1 MKYLYL
7 SGIKK
12 YGKLF
17 FVFGFFMLLLPVAG
31 FSQTELEPWG
41 NIIAIRVDGQPM
53 RFESSLRISGKDWSD
68 IRATGRERQRPKYT
82 REGDR
87 QIVST
92 AIGHIHFTETVE
104 EAGKGIARVSIQV
117 SSDTT
122 ENAEPVYFSLAL
134 PEEYYANGSMR
145 AGGGN
150 AIPLSA
156 VTENGHTQQVSG
168 SVKFISPERQLEL
181 RVSEPAGLIVRR
193 ENSKGQLHTQVY
205 LPIPVGNLSNRQSI
219 TRIFTIIAS
228 GKIDKKP
235 VSLVL
240 DTANAGR
247 AFAGLGGNFRL
258 QNQKTDPQVIDY
270 CLRNLRVAWGRVEM
284 PWRFWQPDLS
294 KDPIEEAKAGRLDP
308 RVKAA
313 MEMAQRLSRMGIPVI
328 LTAWS
333 SPAWAIL
340 GTPKFRPG
348 PDGVWGNPLDHTKDA
363 EIYKSIADY
372 IEYLKDQYGVAVSDF
387 SFNESDLGINIRQT
401 GEEHAAL
408 IKGLG
413 AYFVSRGLKT
423 KLLLGDNSDATT
435 YEFIYPAMNDP
446 ETYPYI
452 GAVSFHSWRGWET
465 ETLQKWADAATKLK
479 LPLLV
484 GEGSIDA
491 AAWNYPAIFE
501 EPVYAMEEINLYIR
515 LLAICQPE
523 SILQWQLTADYSP
536 LAGGG
541 IFGNN
546 EPLHPT
552 QRFWNL
558 KQLASTP
565 AGLKALTLQGDHDFI
580 SCAALGDNRKGIYAL
595 HLVNSGATRKVV
607 LSGIPPAVRSFRIY
621 ITGTSQTMKE
631 GKRIQVKNGRASF
644 TLDSY
649 AYTTL
654 ISG

>member
-1 MKYLYL
+1 MKYFNL
-7 SGIKK
+7 SDIKK
-12 YGKLF
+12 YGRQIFCLGLF
-17 FVFGFFMLLLPVAG
+17 IPVIHFAG
-31 FSQTELEPWG
+31 FGQTELEPWG
-41 NIIAIRVDGQPM
+41 NIISIRVGGQPM
-53 RFESSLRISGKDWSD
+53 SFESSLRVVDKDWSD
-68 IRATGRERQRPKYT
+68 IKATGREKQRPKYA
-82 REGDR
+82 REGNR
-87 QIVST
+87 QIVTT
-92 AIGHIHFTETVE
+92 AIDRIHFTETVE
-104 EAGKGIARVSIQV
+104 EAGKGEARLNIQV
-117 SSDTT
+117 SSDTA
-122 ENAEPVYFSLAL
+122 ENPELVYFSLSL
-134 PEEYYANGSMR
+134 PEEYYAG
-145 AGGGN
+145 AGMQADKGHTIPLN
-150 AIPLSA
+150 AISGPDH
-156 VTENGHTQQVSG
+156 VQKVSG
-168 SVKFISPERQLEL
+168 SVKFISAERQLEIKF
-181 RVSEPAGLIVRR
+181 SEPGEVIVRK
-193 ENSKGQLHTQVY
+193 ENTKGQLHNQVY
-205 LPIPVGNLSNRQSI
+205 LPIPLGNLLKGQSI
-219 TRIFTIIAS
+219 AKTFTIKAT
-228 GKIDKKP
+228 GAIDKKR
-235 VSLVL
+235 VTLRL

-258 QNQKTDPQVIDY
+258 QNEKTDPQVIDY
-270 CLRNLRVAWGRVEM
+270 CLQNLRVARSRVEM
-284 PWRFWQPDLS
+284 PWRFWQPELS

-313 MEMAQRLSRMGIPVI
+313 MEMAQRLSKMGIPVI

-333 SPAWAIL
+333 SPSWAIV
-340 GTPKFRPG
+340 GAPRFRPG
-348 PDGVWGNPLDHTKDA
+348 PDGIWGNPLDHTKDA

-372 IEYLKDQYGVAVSDF
+372 IAYLKEAYGVEVSDF

-413 AYFVSRGLKT
+413 AYLVSRGLKT

-446 ETYPYI
+446 ETHPYI

-465 ETLQKWADAATKLK
+465 GTLQKWAEAATKLK

-501 EPVYAMEEINLYIR
+501 EPVYAMEEINLYTR

-541 IFGNN
+541 IFGNS

-565 AGLKALTLQGDHDFI
+565 AGSESHE
-580 SCAALGDNRKGIYAL
+580 S
-595 HLVNSGATRKVV
+595 SGG
-607 LSGIPPAVRSFRIY
+607 SSFYFLRCP
-621 ITGTSQTMKE
+621 GRQS
-631 GKRIQVKNGRASF
+631 KRGLCIAPGQ
-644 TLDSY
+644 
-649 AYTTL
+649 
-654 ISG
+654 

>member
-150 AIPLSA
+150 AIPLSV

-607 LSGIPPAVRSFRIY
+607 LSGIPSGVKSFRIY
-621 ITGTSQTMKE
+621 ITGTSQAMKE

>member
-12 YGKLF
+12 YRKLF
-17 FVFGFFMLLLPVAG
+17 FVFGLFMLLLPFAG

-41 NIIAIRVDGQPM
+41 DIIAIRVDGQPM
-53 RFESSLRISGKDWSD
+53 RFESSLRIAGKDWSD
-68 IRATGRERQRPKYT
+68 IRATGRERQRPKYK
-82 REGDR
+82 REGNR
-87 QIVST
+87 QIVTT
-92 AIGHIHFTETVE
+92 AIGYIHFTETVE
-104 EAGKGIARVSIQV
+104 DAGSGEAKVSIQV
-117 SSDTT
+117 SSDTS
-122 ENAEPVYFSLAL
+122 ENAGPVYFSLAL

-150 AIPLSA
+150 AVPLSGI
-156 VTENGHTQQVSG
+156 TESGDTQKVSG

-181 RVSEPAGLIVRR
+181 RFSEPGDLIVRK
-193 ENSKGQLHTQVY
+193 ENNKGQGHIQVY
-205 LPIPVGNLSNRQSI
+205 LPIPVGNLANGQSV
-219 TRIFTIIAS
+219 TKAFTIIAS

-235 VSLVL
+235 VSLIL

-258 QNQKTDPQVIDY
+258 QNEKTDPQVIDY
-270 CLRNLRVAWGRVEM
+270 CLQHLRVAWSRVEM

-294 KDPIEEAKAGRLDP
+294 KDPIEEAKAGRLNP

-313 MEMAQRLSRMGIPVI
+313 MEMAQRLNKMGIPVI

-333 SPAWAIL
+333 SPAWAVV
-340 GTPKFRPG
+340 GKPKFRPG
-348 PDGVWGNPLDHTKDA
+348 PDGIWGNPLDHTKDT

-372 IEYLKDQYGVAVSDF
+372 IEYLKDQYGVIISDF

-565 AGLKALTLQGDHDFI
+565 AGLKAMTLQGDHDFI

-595 HLVNSGATRKVV
+595 HLVNNGTTRKVA
-607 LSGIPPAVRSFRIY
+607 LSGIPSGVKSFRIY
-621 ITGTSQTMKE
+621 ITGTSQAMKE